1 MSEEKP
7 APPSGEVVQGIA
19 RHAVKGS
26 AYSVSASVVTLGLG
40 VARKILM
47 VRWLFPDVVGLGA
60 VGLLWLDL
68 ATQIGTIGIHNAFV
82 HRKEVDENV
91 RATYFTMNLGLTAVS
106 LLVLGAFLP
115 LITQFYP
122 QYPQL
127 RWVILAYMGIEVLKP
142 LNLPQM
148 MILSKDL
155 AFGRLALIDVASSV
169 AMILAGPT
177 MAWMGFGVWSILGET
192 LSGVLVRGFMLWV
205 VYRPWKARLGWDWD
219 VVRWFWEYGVKAWWS
234 TNLTFVL
241 NNFDELWTSSFLGL
255 NRYGLY
261 ANAYDF
267 ASYSRKVV
275 AAPILSVFFP
285 TFAHLQTDKLR
296 LSRAFFRATSL
307 MVRFG
312 GLFSLMFIL
321 TAPEF
326 IRLFLK
332 PQWIP
337 MQTTFQLMIVYTLFD
352 PLSLAAQNLLMA
364 TGLPGAVLR
373 TRIIQT
379 VIFIPAVIGLSVVW
393 GIEGVALATDLMIL
407 VGAILLYRD
416 TYRVTSYSSRAL
428 WLWPLIAI
436 AFSAGIVFA
445 LNPLWARLNL
455 WVSLAGKLS
464 LIPLLYGGFLFI
476 TERKQ
481 LLTGWNMLWGM
492 VKRKNVERK
501 A

>member
-7 APPSGEVVQGIA
+7 TPPSGEVVQGIA
-19 RHAVKGS
+19 RHTVKGS

-47 VRWLFPDVVGLGA
+47 VRWLFPDVVGLGS

-68 ATQIGTIGIHNAFV
+68 VTQIGTIGIHNAFV
-82 HRKEVDENV
+82 HRKEVDDNV

-106 LLVLGAFLP
+106 LLVLGALLP
-115 LITQFYP
+115 VITRFYP

-127 RWVILAYMGIEVLKP
+127 VWVILAYMGVEVIKT

-148 MILSKDL
+148 TMMSKNL
-155 AFGRLALIDVASSV
+155 AFGRLALIDVVSSV
-169 AMILAGPT
+169 VMTLVGPM

-205 VYRPWKARLGWDWD
+205 VYRPWKPRLGWDRD
-219 VVRWFWEYGVKAWWS
+219 VVRWFWDYGIKAWWS
-234 TNLTFVL
+234 TNLTYVL

-255 NRYGLY
+255 DRYGLY

-267 ASYSRKVV
+267 ATYSRKVV
-275 AAPILSVFFP
+275 ATPILSVFFP

-307 MVRFG
+307 MVRMG
-312 GLFSLMFIL
+312 GLFSLLFIL

-337 MQTTFQLMIVYTLFD
+337 MQLTFQLMIVYTLFD

-373 TRIIQT
+373 ARIIQT
-379 VIFIPAVIGLSVVW
+379 AIFIPAVIGLSIVAD
-393 GIEGVALATDLMIL
+393 IEGVALATDLMIL
-407 VGAILLYRD
+407 VGAVLLFRD
-416 TYRVTSYSSRAL
+416 TYRVAAYSSRAL
-428 WLWPLIAI
+428 WLWPLVGIGL
-436 AFSAGIVFA
+436 SAGIVFA
-445 LNPLWARLNL
+445 LNPLWAGLSL
-455 WVSLAGKLS
+455 WVAFAAKLV
-464 LIPLLYGGFLFI
+464 LIPLLYGGFLFL
-476 TERKQ
+476 TEREQ

-492 VKRKNVERK
+492 VKRK